1 MAGLYERGSAMGES
15 VNLKISA
22 KGFFYESRKNVPEVV
37 DEATKKIFMDE
48 GYREYETMQGKK
60 VWWKCYK
67 GVAGKVVYLA
77 VKTFQGN
84 MGQAVTYFSIG
95 LNVGDKVCFISTPLY
110 NQRGGLNGY
119 VKDFVKYYNNIDFSR
134 EIYMAPSTPKSGEE
148 YGSSSFFI
156 GYETGAGDIQLIP
169 RFYKN
174 GQNGWPETVKIE
186 SLGKTTTDSRAQD
199 QFAYERLGEYLKDFE
214 AKYKT
219 KRENTGGYSSSTSV
233 PEQAARQ
240 NTRQAPQNFGGQY
253 NSPVNPQP
261 AQRETSQNM
270 QTSFQNPSP
279 NTVQPKGYDD
289 DLPF

>member
-1 MAGLYERGSAMGES
+1 
-15 VNLKISA
+15 
-22 KGFFYESRKNVPEVV
+22 
-37 DEATKKIFMDE
+37 
-48 GYREYETMQGKK
+48 
-60 VWWKCYK
+60 
-67 GVAGKVVYLA
+67 
-77 VKTFQGN
+77 
-84 MGQAVTYFSIG
+84 
-95 LNVGDKVCFISTPLY
+95 
-110 NQRGGLNGY
+110 
-119 VKDFVKYYNNIDFSR
+119 
-134 EIYMAPSTPKSGEE
+134 MAPSTPKTGEE

-156 GYETGAGDIQLIP
+156 GYETGDGNIQLIP

-219 KRENTGGYSSSTSV
+219 KRENSTSV

-240 NTRQAPQNFGGQY
+240 NTRQVPQNFGGQY

-261 AQRETSQNM
+261 VQRETPQNM
-270 QTSFQNPSP
+270 QPSFQNPSP